1 MDSEV
6 RDSLDAYLALQ
17 LAELD
22 GCLPLIAAADQEALH
37 EARLALRRLRSVL
50 SCYGVH
56 LPRVPESTRKDI
68 RWLAR
73 SLGEARDDYVLSQ
86 RMTLWLDAPVAWV
99 SADALRAAVSGLVGS
114 SNSIAR
120 RIAAD
125 PRAKET
131 LDAAAR
137 AIFTGPTQQDKSSA
151 PHFDAAVALLQVAWE
166 TAQGSL
172 RWASAAGTRRN
183 EQLHQARKDIKG
195 LRYAVEAIAG
205 AVGSEA
211 STIIQ
216 AAMTLQRALGEQH
229 DSVASLAWLS
239 GLAGQPGLDPA
250 DIHELRSMEQRR
262 LDQAETTVRE
272 ALRTSPI
279 PEPRRV
285 LRAGIAPGTLASDRP
300 SDQSHSAL

>member
-6 RDSLDAYLALQ
+6 RASLDAYLSLQ
-17 LAELD
+17 LAELE
-22 GCLPLIAAADQEALH
+22 GCLPLIAAADQEAVH

-50 SCYGVH
+50 SCYGAY
-56 LPRVPESTRKDI
+56 LPPVPESTRKDI

-99 SADALRAAVSGLVGS
+99 SADALRAAVAGLIGS

-120 RIAAD
+120 RVAAD
-125 PRAKET
+125 RRAKET

-137 AIFTGPTQQDKSSA
+137 AIFPGPIQQDVGSA
-151 PHFDAAVALLQVAWE
+151 PHFDAAVVLLQAAWE

-172 RWASAAGTRRN
+172 ARASTAGTRRN

-211 STIIQ
+211 ATIIQ

-229 DSVASLAWLS
+229 DSVASLAWLA

-250 DIHELRSMEQRR
+250 DVRELRSMEQRR
-262 LDQAETTVRE
+262 LDQAEHTVRE

-285 LRAGIAPGTLASDRP
+285 LQPESPPA
-300 SDQSHSAL
+300 H